1 MIASLRALLLLT
13 IAFMV
18 GCSTPD
24 HPASSGMC
32 KGKVTMGGSPVGDV
46 MLTLHA
52 VEDGQGMSVKV
63 GTDGTFS
70 SDVVSGKYTYY
81 FAPTSSPKSQEVM
94 SKIPAKYLEGAMDRI
109 IQVRGGEDI
118 VIDIQ

>member
-1 MIASLRALLLLT
+1 
-13 IAFMV
+13 
-18 GCSTPD
+18 
-24 HPASSGMC
+24 
-32 KGKVTMGGSPVGDV
+32 MGGSPVGDV